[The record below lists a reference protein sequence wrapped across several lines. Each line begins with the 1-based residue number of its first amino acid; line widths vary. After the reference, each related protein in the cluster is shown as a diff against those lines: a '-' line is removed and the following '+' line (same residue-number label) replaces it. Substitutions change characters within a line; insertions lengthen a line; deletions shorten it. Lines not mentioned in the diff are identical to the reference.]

1 MKKIFIILLSI
12 FFLNNNVL
20 AVTLSEALIQA
31 YKNNSV
37 LNAERENINIS
48 IENLNISKSEFLPK
62 ITITGTKSREDTN
75 KLTNQS
81 GGDATIN
88 DVNPLTKSLLIEQ
101 TLYDGRG
108 RNADFEKNEIGIE
121 LAKAK
126 ILKIEQ
132 ETIYKAI
139 EAYTGLIFAYKKL
152 KINQNNVSLLDRQVE
167 TDKARLERG
176 QITISDLAQSE
187 SSLAEATAKFIEARN
202 NVMTNSLIYENV
214 IGAII
219 NPNDLN
225 EKLNLNIVI
234 PSSLNDANEISKKN
248 NPNLI
253 ISKLEYQ
260 QSEKDIKISKSEM
273 LPTAS
278 LSFEAS
284 QIEDLSS
291 TYNEKDKKTLKA
303 TIKWP
308 FYTGG
313 KNRATVNKNKR
324 IKNQKRLLLDNSIK
338 TNNTNVAS
346 AWSNFKSSKSLLD
359 SVRSQVKA
367 SEIANEG
374 ITVEYESGTGR
385 STLDLIQSNTLLLNS
400 KISLANSERNYL
412 LSQFKLLQSI
422 GLLTLDHLQINW
434 LN

>member
-1 MKKIFIILLSI
+1 MKF
-12 FFLNNNVL
+12 
-20 AVTLSEALIQA
+20 Q
-31 YKNNSV
+31 
-37 LNAERENINIS
+37 
-48 IENLNISKSEFLPK
+48 
-62 ITITGTKSREDTN
+62 
-75 KLTNQS
+75 
-81 GGDATIN
+81 
-88 DVNPLTKSLLIEQ
+88 
-101 TLYDGRG
+101 
-108 RNADFEKNEIGIE
+108 
-121 LAKAK
+121 
-126 ILKIEQ
+126 
-132 ETIYKAI
+132 
-139 EAYTGLIFAYKKL
+139 
-152 KINQNNVSLLDRQVE
+152 
-167 TDKARLERG
+167 
-176 QITISDLAQSE
+176 
-187 SSLAEATAKFIEARN
+187 
-202 NVMTNSLIYENV
+202 
-214 IGAII
+214 
-219 NPNDLN
+219 
-225 EKLNLNIVI
+225 
-234 PSSLNDANEISKKN
+234 KKN

-422 GLLTLDHLQINW
+422 GLLTLDHLQIN
-434 LN
+434 

>member
-422 GLLTLDHLQINW
+422 GLLTLDHLQIN
-434 LN
+434 